1 MGRKEVPLARD
12 GSPIA
17 EFAFWLRDLRNAAG
31 LTYEQLAKSTS
42 YAVSTLQDAC
52 AGRRL
57 PSQRLTLAVVEAC
70 DGDIERWQEYWA
82 QIKRALDPA
91 APNSELA
98 VAPPWRLGELSTPPA
113 QPVGSLTHPVEPPT
127 QGKSRDPQAV
137 PEVMALSVSAR
148 GPRLRTVAALLAV
161 AGVAVA
167 TAVLLTMRPLRSS
180 SASRIN
186 DSNVAAK
193 TEVQFHKVGAPSLL
207 DPHDIAG
214 LGPRLDFGKAVTVSC
229 KMFAPSIGSVSPDGY
244 WYRVST
250 SPWNNHYYVAAN
262 TFLNGDPRS
271 GPYTHNTDFVI
282 PDC

>member
-1 MGRKEVPLARD
+1 MGRKEVPLVRD

-57 PSQRLTLAVVEAC
+57 PSQRLTLAFVEAC
-70 DGDIERWQEYWA
+70 DGDIEGWQEYWA

-91 APNSELA
+91 APNSELP
-98 VAPPWRLGELSTPPA
+98 VAPPWRLDQSATPSAQATSPAEPISGDPPA
-113 QPVGSLTHPVEPPT
+113 APDMTASPIP
-127 QGKSRDPQAV
+127 
-137 PEVMALSVSAR
+137 AR
-148 GPRLRTVAALLAV
+148 VRRSRTVAAVFAVAGLAV
-161 AGVAVA
+161 AIAA
-167 TAVLLTMRPLRSS
+167 LLIVRPVRSS

-186 DSNVAAK
+186 DSDVAWT
-193 TEVQFHKVGAPSLL
+193 TEVQFHKGGAPSLL

-214 LGPRLDFGKAVTVSC
+214 LGPHLDFERTVTVSC
-229 KMFAPSIGSVSPDGY
+229 KIFAPSIGSVSPDGY

-250 SPWNNHYYVAAN
+250 PPWSDRYYVAAN
-262 TFLNGDPRS
+262 TFLNGDPKA
-271 GPYTHNTDFVI
+271 GPYTHNTDYAI